1 LTSSFNSAVPSVG
14 MNDTLVFS
22 GAISGTSFTGWP
34 GSEMSE

>member
-1 LTSSFNSAVPSVG
+1 